1 MHVLLVNYARI
12 PVFAYGGT
20 ERVIWDLAWG
30 LTQLGHQV
38 TFLAPEGSHCDF
50 AKVLVFDTERPLK
63 EQIPKNVDI
72 VHFQFQPDFD
82 LDSDFD
88 LPYLMTEHGNYNRK
102 PFRPLN
108 TVFVSRDHAA
118 RHNSKEFIYN
128 GLNWDAYGPVD
139 FSAARKNFHFLGKA
153 EWSVKNVKGAIEV
166 AKKAKVTLDVL
177 GGDRFNFRRGFRM
190 TFSRRIIFHGMVG
203 GEEKFRLLNGSQGLI
218 FPTRWHEPFGLCMIE
233 SLYFGCPVFGTTY
246 GALPE
251 LITGDVGLLANSAKE
266 LALAVREKQFDPKVC
281 HELAR
286 DTYNALAMVRGYVA
300 AYERI
305 LNGEKLNATPPFLTN
320 KSRKMLPW

>member
-1 MHVLLVNYARI
+1 MHVLLVNYARV

-38 TFLAPEGSHCDF
+38 TFLVPKGSHCDF
-50 AKVLVFDTERPLK
+50 ANVLVFDTERPLK

-82 LDSDFD
+82 LDTDFD

-118 RHNSKEFIYN
+118 RHNSNEFIYN

-139 FSAARKNFHFLGKA
+139 FSAKRDYFHFLGKA
-153 EWSVKNVKGAIEV
+153 EWSVKNVRGAIQV

-177 GGDRFNFRRGFRM
+177 GGDRYNFRRGFRM
-190 TFSRRIIFHGMVG
+190 TFSRRIRFHGMVG

-251 LITGDVGLLANSAKE
+251 LITGDVGFLANTPGE
-266 LALAVREKQFDPKVC
+266 LTQAVREKSFNPKTC
-281 HELAR
+281 HEHAR

-300 AYERI
+300 CYERI
-305 LNGEKLNATPPFLTN
+305 LNGAKLNAKPPFLTN